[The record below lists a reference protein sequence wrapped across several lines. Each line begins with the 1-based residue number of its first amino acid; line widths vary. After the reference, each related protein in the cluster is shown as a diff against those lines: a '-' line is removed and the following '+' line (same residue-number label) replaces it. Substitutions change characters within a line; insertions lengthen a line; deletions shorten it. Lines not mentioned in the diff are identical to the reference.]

1 VKNIWRDVRLIPVV
15 LLATIC
21 LFALKVSGLVFDGGY
36 TLAERLQNRG
46 QPELKVTVG
55 EQIPDYPK
63 IIHEDRRGQVV
74 AAAGSSAK
82 PKPWAQE
89 MFNFNGDSADI
100 TGSVGEKDKKGEDGK
115 DGKDAK
121 DAKDGKGGEGGK
133 DGKEAAKP
141 AEKVQKI
148 DGMAVSETP
157 PGDTKVEVGGAV
169 VQDSSHIASPG
180 ERAVLERL
188 QERRQELD
196 DRNRSLDMR
205 DSLLKAAEKRI
216 NAKLAELRG
225 METKVDG
232 TQVARQ
238 QNNAA
243 RFKDLVAMYENMK
256 SKDAARIFDR
266 LDLKILVE
274 VSTQMKPAKMAEIMG
289 LMAPESAERLTVELA
304 NRASG
309 NTSPAV
315 DQLPKIQG
323 RPAAR

>member
-1 VKNIWRDVRLIPVV
+1 VKNYWRDVRLIPIV

-21 LFALKVSGLVFDGGY
+21 LFVLKVSGIVFDGGY

-46 QPELKVTVG
+46 QPELKVTTG
-55 EQIPDYPK
+55 EQIPAYPK
-63 IIHEDRRGQVV
+63 IVREDRRGQTF
-74 AAAGSSAK
+74 AAAGPMAK

-100 TGSVGEKDKKGEDGK
+100 TGSVGEKNKKSE
-115 DGKDAK
+115 
-121 DAKDGKGGEGGK
+121 GEGGK
-133 DGKEAAKP
+133 AGKEAKETAKAP
-141 AEKVQKI
+141 EKMQKI
-148 DGMAVSETP
+148 DGMAVSDTP

-169 VQDSSHIASPG
+169 VQDSSRIASAG

-205 DSLLKAAEKRI
+205 ESLLKAAEKRI
-216 NAKLAELRG
+216 NARLAELRG
-225 METKVDG
+225 METQVDG
-232 TQVARQ
+232 AQASRQ
-238 QNNAA
+238 KNNAA
-243 RFKDLVAMYENMK
+243 RFKDLVEMYENMK

-266 LDLKILVE
+266 LDLKILVQ

-289 LMAPESAERLTVELA
+289 LMTPESAERLTVELA
-304 NRASG
+304 SRAGG
-309 NTSPAV
+309 NTAPAA

>member
-1 VKNIWRDVRLIPVV
+1 VKNFWRDVRLIPIV

-21 LFALKVSGLVFDGGY
+21 LFVLKVSGLVFDGGY
-36 TLAERLQNRG
+36 TLAERLQKRG
-46 QPELKVTVG
+46 QPELKVTTG
-55 EQIPDYPK
+55 EQIPAYPR
-63 IIHEDRRGQVV
+63 IIREDQRGQIL
-74 AAAGSSAK
+74 AAAESSAK

-89 MFNFNGDSADI
+89 MFNFNGDSTDI
-100 TGSVGEKDKKGEDGK
+100 TGSVGEKEKK
-115 DGKDAK
+115 A
-121 DAKDGKGGEGGK
+121 EGGK
-133 DGKEAAKP
+133 DEAKP
-141 AEKVQKI
+141 QERVQKI
-148 DGMAVSETP
+148 DGMPVSDTP

-169 VQDSSHIASPG
+169 VQDASHITSAG

-205 DSLLKAAEKRI
+205 ESLLKAAEKRI
-216 NAKLAELRG
+216 NAKLTELRG
-225 METKVDG
+225 METQVDG
-232 TQVARQ
+232 AQASREK
-238 QNNAA
+238 NNAA
-243 RFKDLVAMYENMK
+243 RFKDLVTMYENMK

-289 LMAPESAERLTVELA
+289 LMTPESAERLTVELA

-309 NTSPAV
+309 NTSPAA

-323 RPAAR
+323 RPAGR